1 MRILLVNYIYLV
13 ILSYKCLQSK
23 GLGAKITLGVRW
35 SSRVVIMVDF
45 MLNGKLDNCLYQ
57 KPHIGGKKAY
67 GPDREKIFLQAT
79 PRHSLSQL
87 LLLVLIIQPELYN
100 LLHILLKSNFRIL
113 FKTVVHYRFSYAYL
127 FWK

>member
-23 GLGAKITLGVRW
+23 GLGAKITLRVRW

-57 KPHIGGKKAY
+57 KPHTGEKKAD
-67 GPDREKIFLQAT
+67 GPDGEKIFLQAT

-87 LLLVLIIQPELYN
+87 LLLVLITQPELYN
-100 LLHILLKSNFRIL
+100 LTCFIF
-113 FKTVVHYRFSYAYL
+113 F
-127 FWK
+127 